1 MSALLLVS
9 ASVFLPAVQSPAPT
23 AGARAQQESERFT
36 RVYSLATPDITPP
49 VQVRLGRFDYFPTLG
64 SLSAA
69 RGGMDLEITV
79 GVDGRGRDAMLL
91 TPSGST
97 QVDAFAVRAAAN
109 SYFEAG
115 RLDGQPVAVRMPL
128 ELRPTPR

>member
-1 MSALLLVS
+1 
-9 ASVFLPAVQSPAPT
+9 
-23 AGARAQQESERFT
+23 
-36 RVYSLATPDITPP
+36 
-49 VQVRLGRFDYFPTLG
+49 
-64 SLSAA
+64 
-69 RGGMDLEITV
+69 MDLEITV